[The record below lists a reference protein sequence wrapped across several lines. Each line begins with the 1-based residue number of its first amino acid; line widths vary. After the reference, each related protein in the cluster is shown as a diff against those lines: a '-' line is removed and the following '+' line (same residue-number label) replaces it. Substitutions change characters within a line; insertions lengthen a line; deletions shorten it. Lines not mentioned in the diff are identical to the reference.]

1 MQDLKNIKDSIT
13 KDILRSEA
21 LEQDILDKNAPGFT
35 QTDINQKVELLAPA
49 GNLTKLKIALQY
61 GADAVYGGVSHFSL
75 RNRAGKNFTYEDF
88 REGITYAHS
97 LSKKV
102 YVTINGFPFNSQIE
116 SLKTHIAKM
125 RDLSPDAFI
134 VATPGVVR
142 LAKSIAP
149 NIPIHLSTQA
159 NVLNVL
165 DAGVYYDM
173 GVKRI
178 VAAREVSLS
187 DCENIKQVLP
197 DLELEIFVHGSMCFA
212 FSGRCLISAL
222 QHGRVPN
229 RGSCAN
235 DCRFDYEYFVRD
247 SDNGNLVRYDTNELY
262 IKSPD
267 NDVFLHLQE
276 EQGVG
281 THIFNAKD
289 LNLAGHLHEILQS
302 GVINALKIEGRTKS
316 TYYAGITARTY
327 RLAVN
332 DYLQKISRPKLYQYE
347 LHTLKNRGF
356 TDGYIIHR
364 PFARLDTQNHASAI
378 SEGSYQVCA
387 EVDESGFYCLCKH
400 TIHSGDLLEIISPLH
415 YYPNT
420 QFGTQSHSTFK
431 QDLNHDFSK
440 NSINNSMKD
449 FGQNSNQDSRQN
461 LNHDFRQESNGL
473 LNQKYNQNYKQDFNM
488 RKESLKNTKD
498 KIQDSFK
505 MQNFSD
511 YQNNCKKDSK
521 GAKDFRRLNISS
533 EISLGNSRETQ
544 SIAVENSHKIK
555 DFCKNNFGD
564 TKDFDMARNSND
576 AQDSN
581 ASVIGDSALE
591 SNHTRLKEQSSEH
604 GTILCIDGRYYL
616 RLYRILLQNGKELE
630 AIHSGNTNPIALPF
644 KLPPFSFLRIKL

>member
-1 MQDLKNIKDSIT
+1 MQNTLVFNQINKIKHNV
-13 KDILRSEA
+13 
-21 LEQDILDKNAPGFT
+21 Q
-35 QTDINQKVELLAPA
+35 LLSPA

-61 GADAVYGGVSHFSL
+61 GADAVYGGASHFSL
-75 RNRAGKNFTYEDF
+75 RNRASKNFTYDDF
-88 REGITYAHS
+88 REGIVYAHK
-97 LSKKV
+97 LGKKV

-134 VATPGVVR
+134 VAAPGVIK

-165 DAGVYYDM
+165 DAEVYYDM

-178 VAAREVSLS
+178 VAAREISLK
-187 DCENIKQVLP
+187 DCEDIKKVLP

-235 DCRFDYEYFVRD
+235 DCRFDYEYFVRN
-247 SDNGNLVRYDTNELY
+247 SENGNLVRYDTNELY

-276 EQGVG
+276 EEGVG

-289 LNLAGHLHEILQS
+289 LNLASHLHEILQS
-302 GVINALKIEGRTKS
+302 GVIDALKIEGRTKS
-316 TYYAGITARTY
+316 TYYVGITTRTY
-327 RLAVN
+327 RLAMN

-387 EVDESGFYCLCKH
+387 EVDESGLYCLCKH
-400 TIHSGDLLEIISPLH
+400 TIHIGDLLEIIAPLH

-420 QFGTQSHSTFK
+420 QFGTQSHSSFK
-431 QDLNHDFSK
+431 QHNK
-440 NSINNSMKD
+440 NNMESMIQNNAISRI
-449 FGQNSNQDSRQN
+449 QNENTQN
-461 LNHDFRQESNGL
+461 M
-473 LNQKYNQNYKQDFNM
+473 QDF
-488 RKESLKNTKD
+488 
-498 KIQDSFK
+498 
-505 MQNFSD
+505 
-511 YQNNCKKDSK
+511 
-521 GAKDFRRLNISS
+521 IS
-533 EISLGNSRETQ
+533 I
-544 SIAVENSHKIK
+544 
-555 DFCKNNFGD
+555 
-564 TKDFDMARNSND
+564 
-576 AQDSN
+576 DSN
-581 ASVIGDSALE
+581 NTEELTVQ
-591 SNHTRLKEQSSEH
+591 SNEN
-604 GTILCIDGRYYL
+604 GTICCVDSRYYL
-616 RLYRILLQNGKELE
+616 RFHRILLQNGKELE
-630 AIHSGNTNPIALPF
+630 AIHSGNTNKISLPF
-644 KLPPFSFLRIKL
+644 RLPPFSFLRIKL